1 MWLTVT
7 AIHMIS
13 VPHRTLPGFHQYV
26 YIQLSENKKMTASS
40 LVEVVL
46 WFGSLYGLQL
56 YFYPTCQF
64 SEPKKGFA
72 C

>member
-1 MWLTVT
+1 
-7 AIHMIS
+7 MIS
-13 VPHRTLPGFHQYV
+13 VSQRAQPSFYQYV
-26 YIQLSENKKMTASS
+26 NIQLSANKKMTASS

-64 SEPKKGFA
+64 YMPKKGFA